1 MGEKTELVVIS
12 YFDNGIFRTA
22 SIQHSTPEYTEQKID
37 EMLKEGCDI
46 LDVMRY
52 DSDTHKPIT
61 DVMVEDNMEERVRQ
75 EIENL
80 EDEIHSLENEID
92 KNHMRIKE
100 LKIVLK
106 EITKQK

>member
-1 MGEKTELVVIS
+1 MQKTELVVIS

-22 SIQHSTPEYTEQKID
+22 SIQHSTPEYTQEKID
-37 EMLKEGCDI
+37 EMLKQGCDI

-61 DVMVEDNMEERVRQ
+61 DVMVEDSMEQRVRQ

-92 KNHMRIKE
+92 KNNMRIKE
-100 LKIVLK
+100 LKVVLK